1 MDSVASTLDA
11 GTGLPFKSQAHDALR
26 NGLASLKE
34 DAKQK
39 HPVHT
44 IQEETAIPGMGNHTN
59 PQMMRDLYGLAFPAK
74 VDIEKQ
80 ILSKFGR
87 LPGLPSS
94 RLGLESLTGELDQ
107 FGFESYLGLPEFSEQ
122 MPVDMH
128 SQMEQRLGMGS
139 STKPLSRGM
148 F

>member
-1 MDSVASTLDA
+1 MDPTLDA
-11 GTGLPFKSQAHDALR
+11 SASGLPYKLTAHDALR

-39 HPVHT
+39 HPVDI
-44 IQEETAIPGMGNHTN
+44 IQDETTVPGMNNTT

-74 VDIEKQ
+74 FDIEKQ

-87 LPGLPSS
+87 LPGLQSS

-139 STKPLSRGM
+139 STKPLARGM

>member
-1 MDSVASTLDA
+1 MDQQTLAAD
-11 GTGLPFKSQAHDALR
+11 GLPFQHTAHDAFR

-34 DAKQK
+34 DALQQ
-39 HPVHT
+39 HPVNV
-44 IQEETAIPGMGNHTN
+44 IQTATAVPGTQYTN
-59 PQMMRDLYGLAFPAK
+59 PQMLRDLYGLAFPAK
-74 VDIEKQ
+74 VDIERQ
-80 ILSKFGR
+80 ILGKFGR

-107 FGFESYLGLPEFSEQ
+107 FGFESYLGLPELSEQ

-128 SQMEQRLGMGS
+128 SQMEQRLGMAP
-139 STKPLSRGM
+139 STKPLARGM

>member
-1 MDSVASTLDA
+1 MDPTLNASDC
-11 GTGLPFKSQAHDALR
+11 GLPFQSKAHDALR

-39 HPVHT
+39 HPVHI
-44 IQEETAIPGMGNHTN
+44 IQDETSIPGMNHTN

-94 RLGLESLTGELDQ
+94 KLGLESLTGELDQ

-122 MPVDMH
+122 LPVDMH
-128 SQMEQRLGMGS
+128 SQMEQRLGMSS
-139 STKPLSRGM
+139 STKPLARGM

>member
-1 MDSVASTLDA
+1 MDAS
-11 GTGLPFKSQAHDALR
+11 GSGLPYQATAHDALR

-34 DAKQK
+34 DAMQK
-39 HPVHT
+39 HPVQA
-44 IQEETAIPGMGNHTN
+44 IQETTAVPGMQYSN
-59 PQMMRDLYGLAFPAK
+59 PQMLRDLYGLAFPAK

-80 ILSKFGR
+80 ILGKFGR

-107 FGFESYLGLPEFSEQ
+107 FGFESYLGQPEFAEQ

-128 SQMEQRLGMGS
+128 SQMEQRLGMAA
-139 STKPLSRGM
+139 STKPLARSM

>member
-1 MDSVASTLDA
+1 MNSKVSMDVSA
-11 GTGLPFKSQAHDALR
+11 GSGLPFQSQAHDAMR

-34 DAKQK
+34 DALQK

-44 IQEETAIPGMGNHTN
+44 IQDSTAVPGTQYTN
-59 PQMMRDLYGLAFPAK
+59 PQMMRDLYGIAFPAR

-80 ILSKFGR
+80 ILGKFGR
-87 LPGLPSS
+87 LPGLASS

-128 SQMEQRLGMGS
+128 SQMEQRLGMAS
-139 STKPLSRGM
+139 STKPLARGM